1 MVHRSDDPIIKYYSI
16 YYSICYIRP
25 IIVFYNSFVKKTRES
40 NNYKINYVL
49 LHSTIRLVLTFSE
62 SIPSSGQQVPRF
74 SKKTKKKLQAKKKL
88 GQLRKKLTFL
98 SSGFEELN
106 CSVVTVTVK
115 FVSEKRNVKLSFT
128 VEEKHH
134 PVSSVG

>member
-49 LHSTIRLVLTFSE
+49 LHSTIRSVLTFSE
-62 SIPSSGQQVPRF
+62 SIPSSGRQVPRF
-74 SKKTKKKLQAKKKL
+74 SKKTKIIA
-88 GQLRKKLTFL
+88 G
-98 SSGFEELN
+98 EE
-106 CSVVTVTVK
+106 
-115 FVSEKRNVKLSFT
+115 EIG
-128 VEEKHH
+128 
-134 PVSSVG
+134 PA